1 MKECSCDHSAR
12 TPRGWPGFSTTQSR
26 RGSPAPS
33 SPRRWASAVFTP
45 DDTFTTWYAARNSH
59 DDRLDL
65 AVVDPATGVAIDSHV
80 MAISAADPR
89 MSGGPEGSSR

>member
-1 MKECSCDHSAR
+1 
-12 TPRGWPGFSTTQSR
+12 
-26 RGSPAPS
+26 GSPAPS

-65 AVVDPATGVAIDSHV
+65 AVVDPATGVAIESHV

-89 MSGGPEGSSR
+89 LSGGPEGSSR